1 MTGIAR
7 LRLINPFSRVLL
19 LVLIVLACHRPAAA
33 VMTLPATQQM
43 YSLYGHLN
51 FPSELYRIDLATLTA
66 ERIGSAGLR
75 FLGAFAASPD
85 GTLYSWHGTQ
95 GLVTINRTTGVAS
108 DVNPAV
114 PSTIPGHFSSIDVA
128 PNGNIVGTLQRGS
141 GNEVYEID
149 RTTGAVIAMRE
160 HPLPPGHLAVHAI
173 AFVGGRLLAVNGNP
187 SPSTFFEIDVNS
199 AAITTIGS
207 TGKPSLQSLAT
218 DLHGTLFSMSAH
230 PQTAALNSF
239 EVVRIDPT
247 TGISVES
254 AFVHQPIV
262 RTGFMHQGLAIV
274 TVPEPVTSS
283 WALCGGCAVLW
294 TLRRRSRELR
304 R

>member
-19 LVLIVLACHRPAAA
+19 IILAVLACHRPAAA
-33 VMTLPATQQM
+33 ALTLAPTQQM

-51 FPSELYRIDLATLTA
+51 FPSELYRIDLVTLTA
-66 ERIGSAGLR
+66 ERIGSTGLR
-75 FLGAFAASPD
+75 FLESFAASPD

-149 RTTGAVIAMRE
+149 RTTGTVIAMRE
-160 HPLPPGHLAVHAI
+160 HPLPPGHPAVHAI
-173 AFVGGRLLAVNGNP
+173 AFVGNRLFAVNGYP
-187 SPSTFFEIDVNS
+187 SSSTFFEIDFNS
-199 AAITTIGS
+199 AAFTTVGS
-207 TGKPSLQSLAT
+207 TGEPSLLSLAA
-218 DLHGTLFSMSAH
+218 DLHGNLFSMVAYR
-230 PQTAALNSF
+230 QTAELNF
-239 EVVRIDPT
+239 EVVRIDPAS
-247 TGISVES
+247 GISVES
-254 AFVHQPIV
+254 AMIYQPVV
-262 RTGFMHQGLAIV
+262 RTNFTHQGLAIV
-274 TVPEPVTSS
+274 TVPEPVTSY
-283 WALCGGCAVLW
+283 WALWGGCAVLW
-294 TLRRRSRELR
+294 TLGRRGRELR